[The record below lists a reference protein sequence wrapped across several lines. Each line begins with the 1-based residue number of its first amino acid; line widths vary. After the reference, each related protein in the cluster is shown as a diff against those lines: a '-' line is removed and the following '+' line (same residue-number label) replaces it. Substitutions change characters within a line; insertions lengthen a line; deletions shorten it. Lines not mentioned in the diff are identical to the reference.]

1 MYINEETKNIEK
13 PDEISKDSPVIKTS
27 TDS

>member
-27 TDS
+27 TDK